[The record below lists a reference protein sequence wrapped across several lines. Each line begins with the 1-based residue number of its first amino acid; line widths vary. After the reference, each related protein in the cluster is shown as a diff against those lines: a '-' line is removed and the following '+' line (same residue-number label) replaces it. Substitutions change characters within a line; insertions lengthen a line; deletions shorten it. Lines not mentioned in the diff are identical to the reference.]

1 MSDFL
6 KTVAKSIPIK
16 TGVEQPKQV
25 GRELALILG
34 ETYRLLLKTHAY
46 HWNVNGPLFMAIHQL
61 TEGQYQ
67 NLFEA
72 TDLLAERI
80 RALGQ
85 LAPMTPKAIV
95 SPLEADKDHANFSAH
110 DMVSDLIEDHQTIAK
125 DLHTLIALATKNNDP
140 VTADLATGRSAF
152 HEKAIWMLKALLCA

>member
-6 KTVAKSIPIK
+6 KTAAKSIPIK

-25 GRELALILG
+25 GRELALVLG

-95 SPLEADKDHANFSAH
+95 SPLENGADRKNFLAH

-125 DLHTLIALATKNNDP
+125 DLHALIALAAKNNDP

-152 HEKAIWMLKALLCA
+152 HEKAIWMLKALLSA